1 MGKNEDRSNED
12 RSEDRGVGWNPYVV
26 HSRDKVAVGWLL

>member
-1 MGKNEDRSNED
+1 MRIEAKTG
-12 RSEDRGVGWNPYVV
+12 GVGRNPYIV

>member
-1 MGKNEDRSNED
+1 MRTGAMRIEAKTG
-12 RSEDRGVGWNPYVV
+12 GVVGRNPYIV